1 MLENFIEEV
10 KKLSIP
16 ELLKLENELILN
28 YTDNNKQDKV
38 KIVREV
44 FFINYS
50 FFGGC

>member
-1 MLENFIEEV
+1 MLEDFIKEV
-10 KKLSIP
+10 KKLSIA

-28 YTDNNKQDKV
+28 YKYSNKQDKL

-44 FFINYS
+44 FFMNYS